1 MGTFG
6 SIAGAETAL
15 TRDFGRHVFEM
26 AALSRV
32 PQTQYN
38 YRVSVVEM
46 VWFELAAPHAV
57 LSNRV
62 SATRLD
68 RCDLAFAPRGVRN
81 GTSARTCSTE
91 RGGKRKMRRP
101 AGIVRLVR
109 MNRPVDPAL
118 RAPRPQ
124 RLHRRKLLQGSR
136 GFASLDGCQRVGGRL
151 SKVLAGHASL
161 TRSASAAQVSK
172 SGWGDWRQQWQ
183 HK

>member
-46 VWFELAAPHAV
+46 VWFELAAPHTV

-62 SATRLD
+62 SIRTRLV
-68 RCDLAFAPRGVRN
+68 G
-81 GTSARTCSTE
+81 E
-91 RGGKRKMRRP
+91 
-101 AGIVRLVR
+101 
-109 MNRPVDPAL
+109 
-118 RAPRPQ
+118 
-124 RLHRRKLLQGSR
+124 SR
-136 GFASLDGCQRVGGRL
+136 YAHGN
-151 SKVLAGHASL
+151 HAV
-161 TRSASAAQVSK
+161 AA
-172 SGWGDWRQQWQ
+172 
-183 HK
+183 